1 MESRQKDWNIQNIC
15 SLRGQVFRSWILT
28 QGQDFSKW
36 RVGGGGGGGFD
47 VGLNMKLNFC
57 YLLILI
63 FLYVIFIM
71 LGLQLLVP
79 WFYLQLMLFKPN

>member
-36 RVGGGGGGGFD
+36 RVGGGGGFD